1 VNSAGLV
8 TPNYGQMGTEMLPS
22 GNRMAAPYG
31 QAPATSAAPTDSVM
45 SMQGPQGPAHEN
57 YGYRPAAGRADRLQA
72 NIVGGTDF
80 DNLASGGYS
89 GGATQRI

>member
-1 VNSAGLV
+1 MNVSGLV
-8 TPNYGQMGTEMLPS
+8 TPNYGQMGTELLPA
-22 GNRMAAPYG
+22 GNRAALPYG

-45 SMQGPQGPAHEN
+45 SMQGHQDAATEN
-57 YGYRPAAGRADRLQA
+57 YGYRPAAGRADRLSA